1 MFVVFKLKLILTL
14 TAGSVAVVSEITLIK
29 AGLDACFVPHFADLG
44 HAQLRVGSEVQLS
57 CFDGQIVLLPVP
69 KIL

>member
-44 HAQLRVGSEVQLS
+44 HA
-57 CFDGQIVLLPVP
+57 
-69 KIL
+69 